1 MTTAHTV
8 ANDWHLWLG
17 FLGACIAIAFSP
29 GAGAVQSM
37 ASGLSHGLLPA
48 YWSIVGQEL
57 GLLLQL
63 TLVAVGLGAVV
74 ADSVVAFEVVKFAG
88 VAYLLYLAVRQWR
101 QAGRDLSDK
110 LGKPQAPPGLPLLG
124 RGFLVNATNPKAL
137 VFYVAVLP
145 QFIAPTEAL
154 LPQYLV
160 IGLTFIA
167 TDIVVMSIYA
177 GFAAR
182 LLRALSVRRQRVL
195 NRTFSGLFAVAAV
208 VLASV
213 RRGATV

>member
-8 ANDWHLWLG
+8 ATDWQLWLG

-48 YWSIVGQEL
+48 YWSIAGQEL

-74 ADSVVAFEVVKFAG
+74 ADSVVAFEVIKFAG

-110 LGKPQAPPGLPLLG
+110 LSKPQARPGLPLLG

-145 QFIAPTEAL
+145 QFIAPTAAL
-154 LPQYLV
+154 APQYLV

-182 LLRALSVRRQRVL
+182 LLGALSVHRQRVL

-213 RRGATV
+213 RRGATA